1 MPDKIKRIKCLS
13 STLRQSPGEEI
24 LGWTQ
29 GACIIILFAIFE
41 RNRRNNSSGNAILQ
55 SGKKIL
61 IETTN
66 LFRFVVS
73 GWRGGIIV
81 ESGLQIKIQNRWK
94 ISSWNFAKMLR
105 HKASQRNTKS
115 YSHLCLSL
123 MFVYSLAVRE
133 RESLSKASGSNQF
146 TVYNWSWFDLL
157 QQKICVLSWEIGSA
171 CKDKTHRYIFFVY
184 FISLSLRQTELILM

>member
-29 GACIIILFAIFE
+29 GAYIIILFAIFE

-66 LFRFVVS
+66 FFRFVVS

-81 ESGLQIKIQNRWK
+81 ESGHKLRFKIDGK
-94 ISSWNFAKMLR
+94 YPLGILR
-105 HKASQRNTKS
+105 KCLVTRHLREIQRAIPI
-115 YSHLCLSL
+115 YVCH
-123 MFVYSLAVRE
+123 
-133 RESLSKASGSNQF
+133 
-146 TVYNWSWFDLL
+146 
-157 QQKICVLSWEIGSA
+157 
-171 CKDKTHRYIFFVY
+171 
-184 FISLSLRQTELILM
+184 

>member
-94 ISSWNFAKMLR
+94 ISLGKVQYKEQYPFLFEEVFRWEVTVSIMLGCY
-105 HKASQRNTKS
+105 QNVFQ
-115 YSHLCLSL
+115 SH
-123 MFVYSLAVRE
+123 
-133 RESLSKASGSNQF
+133 
-146 TVYNWSWFDLL
+146 
-157 QQKICVLSWEIGSA
+157 
-171 CKDKTHRYIFFVY
+171 
-184 FISLSLRQTELILM
+184 